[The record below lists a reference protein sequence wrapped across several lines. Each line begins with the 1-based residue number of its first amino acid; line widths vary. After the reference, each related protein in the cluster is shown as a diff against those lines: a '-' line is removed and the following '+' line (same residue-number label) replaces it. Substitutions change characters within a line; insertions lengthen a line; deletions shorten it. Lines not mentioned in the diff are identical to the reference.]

1 MTTMTQSK
9 MNWMPSLHPC
19 WTVRM
24 NSQAQPKRSI
34 ITPSKKMVKEIPPKK
49 STPRPQ
55 SVEGIDWVVL
65 QPKTSPMKKFR

>member
-1 MTTMTQSK
+1 MKTMKLSK

-19 WTVRM
+19 WIVSM

-34 ITPSKKMVKEIPPKK
+34 ITPSKKMVKETPPKK
-49 STPRPQ
+49 STPHPE

-65 QPKTSPMKKFR
+65 QPRASPMKLFK